1 MLFMINEY
9 AAEYPEYNVSIFA
22 KFADTPKNLHEMS
35 LDEINEIVGEWKPL
49 SENTVIY
56 YQKSIRYYL
65 EWLQDKGVK
74 TDPSIARKIQF
85 PLAENEYLIFS
96 TKDISHYFDE
106 LYKCL
111 EKMSV
116 LDGVEYNREPFYM
129 CHAADILSFYGLTT
143 EQIINLK
150 LSDVQQTG
158 IIGYDLPLTKDD
170 IDILLRYKHM
180 TNIGIRKTLKGVSYI
195 RATREI
201 EIDKRF
207 LSKPLQKIKV
217 TEEYEYLKKL
227 LTVNNIHV
235 LGIYDRLYQI
245 EKQKGEYIAMR
256 NNDPQWFADAFKT
269 IGTKVLTPYKK
280 AYVEYRAERDNA
292 AVSEPEPIV
301 VSKPEPK
308 VVVKPAANRDQLTM
322 RLNNLLTIMRGVCT
336 EIEKI
341 KEEVD
346 KLK

>member
-1 MLFMINEY
+1 MLFKIDEY
-9 AAEYPEYNVSIFA
+9 VAEYPEYNVSVFA
-22 KFADTPKNLHEMS
+22 KFADAPKNLHEMNIE
-35 LDEINEIVGEWKPL
+35 EINAIVGEWKPL
-49 SENTVIY
+49 SKNSILY

-65 EWLQDKGVK
+65 EWLRDKGVK
-74 TDPSIARKIQF
+74 TDPSIARKINF

-116 LDGVEYNREPFYM
+116 LDGMEYNREPFYM
-129 CHAADILSFYGLTT
+129 CHAADILSFYGLTA
-143 EQIINLK
+143 EQIIDLK

-158 IIGYDLPLTKDD
+158 VIGYDLPLTKDD

-180 TNIGIRKTLKGVSYI
+180 TNIGIRKTLKGISYI
-195 RATREI
+195 RASREI

-207 LSKPLQKIKV
+207 LSKPLQKLKV
-217 TEEYEYLKKL
+217 PKEYEYLKKL

-245 EKQKGEYIAMR
+245 EKQRGECIAMR
-256 NNDPQWFADAFKT
+256 NNYPQWFADAFKT
-269 IGTKVLTPYKK
+269 IGTKVLTAYKK
-280 AYVEYRAERDNA
+280 DYIEYREERNN
-292 AVSEPEPIV
+292 VVVETEPVV
-301 VSKPEPK
+301 VSKPQS
-308 VVVKPAANRDQLTM
+308 KPVAKPEVDVDQLKM
-322 RLNNLLTIMRGVCT
+322 RVNNLLTIMRGVCT
-336 EIEKI
+336 EIESI
-341 KEEVD
+341 KEQID